1 MGLQYEV
8 LTKNY
13 KHTSYSDKVSVNVR
27 KVSEYLRLAL
37 RGRFHCVHDGPKAA
51 AARRVRRGVGPQRL
65 PPGRLEAAVRIARV
79 DFRPGA
85 RDEELLRNNCSS
97 GV

>member
-13 KHTSYSDKVSVNVR
+13 KHTSYSDKVNGNVR
-27 KVSEYLRLAL
+27 KVGEYLRLAL
-37 RGRFHCVHDGPKAA
+37 GGRFYRVHDGPKAA
-51 AARRVRRGVGPQRL
+51 AARCVCLGVGPQRL
-65 PPGRLEAAVRIARV
+65 PPGRLEAAVGVAWV
-79 DFRPGA
+79 DLGPGA